1 MAEFYLPSFLQ
12 PGMVSI
18 CPAMHP
24 IFKLG
29 HENTPKKEFGK
40 MKSTKLMMSGIML
53 MLLCIF
59 AAIAD
64 TGRNS
69 WLAGASVI
77 LLFLAIAIFIIGL
90 IFKN

>member
-1 MAEFYLPSFLQ
+1 
-12 PGMVSI
+12 
-18 CPAMHP
+18 
-24 IFKLG
+24 
-29 HENTPKKEFGK
+29 

-64 TGRNS
+64 TGRNA

>member
-1 MAEFYLPSFLQ
+1 
-12 PGMVSI
+12 
-18 CPAMHP
+18 
-24 IFKLG
+24 
-29 HENTPKKEFGK
+29 

-53 MLLCIF
+53 MLLCSF